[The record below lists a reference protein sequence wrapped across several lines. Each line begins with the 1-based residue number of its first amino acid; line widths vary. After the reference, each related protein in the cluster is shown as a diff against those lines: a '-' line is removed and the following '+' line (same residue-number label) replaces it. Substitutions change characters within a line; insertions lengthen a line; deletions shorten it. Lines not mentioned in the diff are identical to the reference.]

1 MASKAIKTQT
11 ILADDS
17 GAVWVDAQLSEAQI
31 KRVINS
37 YKRAGI
43 DLTAYGS
50 PNQLTKQLEEINAF
64 FANDNRSR
72 SFAEAGKLQV
82 IGVGF

>member
-1 MASKAIKTQT
+1 MAKVIKTT
-11 ILADDS
+11 TLLADKS
-17 GAVWVDAQLSEAQI
+17 GAVWVEAELSQTQV

-43 DLTAYGS
+43 DLTPYGS
-50 PNQLTKQLEEINAF
+50 PNQVIKQVEEINAF
-64 FANDNRSR
+64 FTNDERSR
-72 SFAEAGKLQV
+72 SFVEAGKLQV

>member
-1 MASKAIKTQT
+1 MPKVMKSHTL
-11 ILADDS
+11 LADKN
-17 GAVWVDAQLSEAQI
+17 GAVWVEAELSQTQV

-43 DLTAYGS
+43 DLTPYGS
-50 PNQLTKQLEEINAF
+50 PNQVSKQVEEINAF
-64 FANDNRSR
+64 FANDERSR
-72 SFAEAGKLQV
+72 PFVEAGKLQV

>member
-1 MASKAIKTQT
+1 MAKQLKTHT
-11 ILADDS
+11 LLADEG
-17 GAVWVDAQLSEAQI
+17 GAVWVEAELSQTQV

-43 DLTAYGS
+43 DLTPYGS
-50 PNQLTKQLEEINAF
+50 PNQVIKQVEEINAF
-64 FANDNRSR
+64 FANDERSR
-72 SFAEAGKLQV
+72 SFVEAGKLQV

>member
-1 MASKAIKTQT
+1 MAKVIKTT
-11 ILADDS
+11 TLLADKS
-17 GAVWVDAQLSEAQI
+17 GAVWVEALLSEAQV

-50 PNQLTKQLEEINAF
+50 PNQVMAQLREFEGAF
-64 FANDNRSR
+64 
-72 SFAEAGKLQV
+72 
-82 IGVGF
+82 

>member
-1 MASKAIKTQT
+1 MPKVIKTHT
-11 ILADDS
+11 ILADKS
-17 GAVWVDAQLSEAQI
+17 GAVWVEAQLSEAQV

-50 PNQLTKQLEEINAF
+50 PNPVIKQVEEISAF
-64 FANDNRSR
+64 FTNDERSR
-72 SFAEAGKLQV
+72 SFVEAGKLQV

>member
-1 MASKAIKTQT
+1 MAKVMKTHT
-11 ILADDS
+11 LLADES
-17 GAVWVDAQLSEAQI
+17 GLVWVDAELSQTQV

-43 DLTAYGS
+43 DLTPYGS
-50 PNQLTKQLEEINAF
+50 PNQVSKQVQEINAF
-64 FANDNRSR
+64 FTNDERSR
-72 SFAEAGKLQV
+72 PFMEAGKLQV